1 MQGYEIPTRD
11 AILCCEGIRKG
22 KKAKGSE
29 SVARARRE
37 VLPLGALVLE
47 RLLRRLEPDKVIFSV
62 FGIREG
68 LLFSLLSDHE
78 RNKDP
83 LLSFCHDYA
92 RLRSRCVTHAHELCS
107 WTDAIFSGPG
117 PRETEE
123 ELRLRHAACLM
134 SDIGWRAH
142 PDYRGEQSLNVIA
155 HAALAGVDH
164 PGRLFIGLAVY
175 FRHVGPGESAPD
187 DFYARIKRLI
197 DKRALK
203 RARILGA
210 ALRTA
215 HMISIGMAGIIDET
229 PLSYEDGKLVLTI
242 PPAYAL
248 LEGER
253 LRRRFDSL
261 AQLVEWPGEIRILR

>member
-1 MQGYEIPTRD
+1 
-11 AILCCEGIRKG
+11 
-22 KKAKGSE
+22 
-29 SVARARRE
+29 
-37 VLPLGALVLE
+37 
-47 RLLRRLEPDKVIFSV
+47 
-62 FGIREG
+62 
-68 LLFSLLSDHE
+68 
-78 RNKDP
+78 
-83 LLSFCHDYA
+83 
-92 RLRSRCVTHAHELCS
+92 
-107 WTDAIFSGPG
+107 
-117 PRETEE
+117 
-123 ELRLRHAACLM
+123 M